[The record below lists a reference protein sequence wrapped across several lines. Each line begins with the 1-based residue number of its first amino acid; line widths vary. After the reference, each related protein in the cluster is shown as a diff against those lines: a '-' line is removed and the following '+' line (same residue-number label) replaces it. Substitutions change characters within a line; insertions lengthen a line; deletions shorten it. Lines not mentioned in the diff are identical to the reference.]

1 MALAYATSD
10 RGGCHQRAW
19 TVLGELDG
27 YLPRFST
34 EGMAATVKTI
44 QDERAAAYSLVVCD
58 FAPYEQER
66 ALACLRHVTGWDIT
80 EEEYLAAGER
90 TWNHTRL
97 FNVREAGVSRKDDA
111 LPPRML
117 EDPLPMP
124 PRGEQK
130 VSLGRGELDKMLDE
144 YYELRGWNRD
154 GGPGPRRLRDSGSR
168 RGHDGRC
175 FSRYV
180 GFGLGGFR
188 KCWEGPGEDPRSEAG
203 RPAETLRL

>member
-1 MALAYATSD
+1 
-10 RGGCHQRAW
+10 
-19 TVLGELDG
+19 VLGELDG

-154 GGPGPRRLRDSGSR
+154 GRPRT
-168 RGHDGRC
+168 
-175 FSRYV
+175 
-180 GFGLGGFR
+180 
-188 KCWEGPGEDPRSEAG
+188 
-203 RPAETLRL
+203 ETLKRLGIEARS